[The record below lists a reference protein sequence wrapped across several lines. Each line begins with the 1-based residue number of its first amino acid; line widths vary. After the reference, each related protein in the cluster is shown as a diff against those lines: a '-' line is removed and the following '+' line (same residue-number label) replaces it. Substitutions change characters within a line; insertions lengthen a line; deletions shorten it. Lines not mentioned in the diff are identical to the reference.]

1 MPERKP
7 DQLPVPPGIA
17 GDDDAREM
25 VRAWVAHQGLH
36 CTLNLGQWGEREAI
50 GWGVLLSDVA
60 RHVANALHEQSGVDP
75 QAVLEQLREVF
86 NDELDEPTAEAD
98 GGFVQIT

>member
-1 MPERKP
+1 MADAKQRT
-7 DQLPVPPGIA
+7 LPVPPGIA

-25 VRAWVAHQGLH
+25 IRAWVAHQGLH
-36 CTLNLGQWGEREAI
+36 CSVNIGEWGDREAT

-60 RHVANALHEQSGVDP
+60 RHVANALHEQSGIEP
-75 QAVLEQLREVF
+75 QQVLDHIREIF
-86 NDELDEPTAEAD
+86 NSELDEPTEDAT